1 MLARGPEL
9 TMELFTPQSK
19 EKESTVV
26 RLRALKGKKHVFRD
40 DIPINDLYVTKTNEI
55 LSREFLFK
63 HGLVSH

>member
-26 RLRALKGKKHVFRD
+26 KIRALKGKKHVFRD
-40 DIPINDLYVTKTNEI
+40 DILINDLDVLRLTKYFQENFS
-55 LSREFLFK
+55 LSTD
-63 HGLVSH
+63 